1 MTEIPSPNPSMMGNA
16 QKNENKD
23 ITSPKPKTLAG
34 YYRWLMLGGGFFQV
48 ILGVGILLVV
58 NLLVLEQISLAYP
71 YVTPTLITILEV
83 YGIAGMAIPG
93 CLLVVGGFWAGR
105 LAKLAPEDVARGKSY
120 KAIRIIIYIG
130 AITGL
135 VGIPVGTAV
144 GITLIREMGMLTT
157 PA

>member
-1 MTEIPSPNPSMMGNA
+1 
-16 QKNENKD
+16 
-23 ITSPKPKTLAG
+23 
-34 YYRWLMLGGGFFQV
+34 MLGGGFFQI

-58 NLLVLEQISLAYP
+58 NLLILEQISLAYP

-83 YGIAGMAIPG
+83 YGIAGMAMPG
-93 CLLVVGGFWAGR
+93 LLLVVGGFWAGR
-105 LAKLAPEDVARGKSY
+105 FAKLTPDEVTRGKSY

-135 VGIPVGTAV
+135 AGIPVGTAV
-144 GITLIREMGMLTT
+144 GITLIREMSMLST

>member
-1 MTEIPSPNPSMMGNA
+1 M
-16 QKNENKD
+16 NENSSLNPPMRGDTHRIDDRNPK
-23 ITSPKPKTLAG
+23 SPKEKTLAG

-58 NLLVLEQISLAYP
+58 NLLLLEQISLAYP

-83 YGIAGMAIPG
+83 FGIAGMAVPG
-93 CLLVVGGFWAGR
+93 SLLVVGGFWAGR
-105 LAKLAPEDVARGKSY
+105 LAKLTPEDVKLGKTY
-120 KAIRIIIYIG
+120 KIVRFIIYIG

-144 GITLIREMGMLTT
+144 GITLIREMGMLST

>member
-1 MTEIPSPNPSMMGNA
+1 MTENLNPNPPTVREA
-16 QKNENKD
+16 QINGERHQK
-23 ITSPKPKTLAG
+23 SPKEKTLAG

-71 YVTPTLITILEV
+71 YITPTLITILEA
-83 YGIAGMAIPG
+83 YGIAGMAVPG
-93 CLLVVGGFWAGR
+93 SFLVVGGFWAGP
-105 LAKLAPEDVARGKSY
+105 LARLAPEDVARSKPY

-157 PA
+157 PS